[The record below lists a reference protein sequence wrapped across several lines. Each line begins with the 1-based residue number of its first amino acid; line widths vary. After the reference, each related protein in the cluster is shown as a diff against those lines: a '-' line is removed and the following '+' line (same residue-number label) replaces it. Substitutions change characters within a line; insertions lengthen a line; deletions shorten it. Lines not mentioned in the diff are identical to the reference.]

1 MYHVVWYVVVGGD
14 GQAVACTA
22 LDPGVRCG
30 VVGGDGQAVTCT
42 VQDPG
47 VRCGVVGYHI

>member
-1 MYHVVWYVVVGGD
+1 MYLIVWYGVVGGY
-14 GQAVACTA
+14 GKAVACTA

-42 VQDPG
+42 VRDSG
-47 VRCGVVGYHI
+47 VRCGVLVDHI